1 MTVHV
6 NEGRL
11 EVELRPAISSERMVG
26 NIKSSLAR
34 GLREL
39 KACHPNGFSLS
50 VAGGGPSLS
59 DTYPDLKAENRHI
72 AAVNGSLKFL
82 LDHDIV
88 PEFCGVLDA
97 SPHMADV
104 VIADP
109 RVRYLVAS
117 NCDPGLFDKLLS
129 AGCKVWLWHPT
140 PASIGTDEGAKAL
153 QETSPDAWLMIA
165 GGCTIGLRW
174 VNIGYLLGYRSFHL
188 HGLDS
193 SFRDDKTHAYADR
206 RCGAWVDANSLKIAG
221 RRTSLNFLQ
230 QVTDCAAMIDLF
242 TSARLEPTELQV
254 YGDGLLQ
261 DCWRHWEANR
271 ETMNPQQAFKEFL
284 DC

>member
-1 MTVHV
+1 MTVQIDLKP
-6 NEGRL
+6 G
-11 EVELRPAISSERMVG
+11 ISPDRMVE
-26 NIKSSLAR
+26 NIRSALKR

-39 KACHPNGFSLS
+39 PACKPHGESLA
-50 VAGGGPSLS
+50 VAAGGPSLS
-59 DTYPDLKAENRHI
+59 DTYGILQNQGHI

-82 LDHDIV
+82 LDRGIV

-104 VIADP
+104 VVADS

-117 NCDPGLFDKLLS
+117 NCDPSLFDILLN
-129 AGCKVWLWHPT
+129 AGCRVWIWHPT
-140 PASIGTDEGAKAL
+140 PASIGTGDGARLL
-153 QETSPDAWLMIA
+153 QEAKPENWLMVA

-174 VNIGYLLGYRSFHL
+174 VNLGYLLGYRSFHL

-193 SFRDDKTHAYADR
+193 SFRGDKTHAYADR
-206 RCGAWVDANSLKIAG
+206 RCGAWVDENALEICG

-230 QVTDCAAMIDLF
+230 QVTDCAAMIELF
-242 TSARLEPTELQV
+242 TGPTVEATELHV

-261 DCWRHWEANR
+261 DCWRHWESHR
-271 ETMNPQQAFKEFL
+271 ETTSPSRAFRELL

>member
-1 MTVHV
+1 MTVQF

-11 EVELRPAISSERMVG
+11 EVDLRPAITAERMVE
-26 NIKSSLAR
+26 NIKSALNR
-34 GLREL
+34 GLREVP
-39 KACHPNGFSLS
+39 ACKPHGCSLA
-50 VAGGGPSLS
+50 VAAGGPSLT
-59 DTYPDLKAENRHI
+59 DTYHLLPDQGHI

-82 LDHDIV
+82 LDKGIV

-117 NCDPGLFDKLLS
+117 NCDPALFDRLLS
-129 AGCKVWLWHPT
+129 AGCRVWLWHPT
-140 PASIGTDEGAKAL
+140 PASIGTDDGAKIL
-153 QETSPDAWLMIA
+153 QEAQPNSWHLIA

-193 SFRDDKTHAYADR
+193 SFRGDQTHAYADR
-206 RCGAWVDANSLKIAG
+206 RCGAWVDGNALEIGG
-221 RRTSLNFLQ
+221 RKTSLNFLQ
-230 QVTDCAAMIDLF
+230 QVTDCAHMIELF
-242 TSARLEPTELQV
+242 KGPSVEATELHV

-261 DCWRHWEANR
+261 DCWRHWKASSLS
-271 ETMNPQQAFKEFL
+271 PQKAFKDFL

>member
-1 MTVHV
+1 MTIHLDLKP
-6 NEGRL
+6 G
-11 EVELRPAISSERMVG
+11 ISPERMVE
-26 NIKSSLAR
+26 NIKSALAR
-34 GLREL
+34 GLREVP
-39 KACHPNGFSLS
+39 ACMRHGCALA
-50 VAGGGPSLS
+50 VAAGGPSLE
-59 DTYPDLKAENRHI
+59 DTYTLLPGQGHI

-82 LDHDIV
+82 LEKGII

-97 SPHMADV
+97 SPRMAEIV
-104 VIADP
+104 VADP
-109 RVRYLVAS
+109 RVRYIVAS
-117 NCDPGLFDKLLS
+117 NCDPSLFDKLLD

-153 QETSPDAWLMIA
+153 RELRPDNWRMIA

-193 SFRDDKTHAYADR
+193 SFRNDQTHAYADR
-206 RCGAWVDANSLKIAG
+206 RCGAWVDANSLEIAG

-230 QVTDCAAMIDLF
+230 QVTDCAAMIELF
-242 TSARLEPTELQV
+242 TSARVERTELQV

-261 DCWRHWEANR
+261 DCWRHWKAD
-271 ETMNPQQAFKEFL
+271 ETKMSPSQAFKEFL